1 MIEGL
6 KLISKGIIIG
16 IGKIIPGVS
25 GGMLAI
31 SLNVYD
37 KSLQAI
43 SNFFKEP
50 KNNFLFLT
58 KLGIGIVL
66 AILVFSKAITFSLNN
81 YYLPT
86 MLLFIGLILGG
97 IPSIIKK
104 VRTERCLKN
113 YNIMFG
119 AILVILIIAI
129 FSSLFR
135 TNKPLT
141 MSFYIFIIMGI
152 IEAITMIIPGIS
164 GTAILMMLGYYKVII
179 EAFGNLTDVSLFR
192 NSMEIVVPFLI
203 GLIVGIIV
211 LSKIINYILKK
222 ETIKSYYAI
231 LGFVIG
237 SIILL
242 IKEVFIGVYSL
253 TEIVISLGLLFIGF
267 AISKRLDEKR

>member
-66 AILVFSKAITFSLNN
+66 AILVFSKVITFSLNN

-203 GLIVGIIV
+203 GLIGGIIV

>member
-31 SLNVYD
+31 SLNIYD